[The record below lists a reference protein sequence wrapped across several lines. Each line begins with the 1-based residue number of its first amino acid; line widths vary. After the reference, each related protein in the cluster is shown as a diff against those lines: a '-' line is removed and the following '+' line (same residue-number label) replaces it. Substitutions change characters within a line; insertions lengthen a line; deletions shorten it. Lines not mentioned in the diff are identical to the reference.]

1 MSDNAVTLTGI
12 ILDPT
17 VQQYGGAAGVPGPV
31 AVVLPLWVSRCVGNI
46 LRVMRSWLT
55 SDQCRLSG
63 TDRKPN
69 RWRAHAQYL
78 SLGTRVVMSRPHDS
92 LLLWVLVSHVSVP
105 VSRLSHI
112 NLRHR

>member
-46 LRVMRSWLT
+46 LRVMRS
-55 SDQCRLSG
+55 
-63 TDRKPN
+63 
-69 RWRAHAQYL
+69 
-78 SLGTRVVMSRPHDS
+78 
-92 LLLWVLVSHVSVP
+92 
-105 VSRLSHI
+105 
-112 NLRHR
+112 